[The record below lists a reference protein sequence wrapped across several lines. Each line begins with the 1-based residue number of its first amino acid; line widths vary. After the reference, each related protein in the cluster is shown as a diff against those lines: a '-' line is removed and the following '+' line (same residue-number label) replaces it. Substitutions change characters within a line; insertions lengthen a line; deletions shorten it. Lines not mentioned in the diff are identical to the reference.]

1 MNPSEGN
8 SQESAIV
15 EQFKADLR
23 EIRTSQKT
31 GLLAIQAAGFAFEK
45 ALASMMTT
53 QKNKTS

>member
-15 EQFKADLR
+15 EQFEADLR
-23 EIRTSQKT
+23 EIRTSQKP

-45 ALASMMTT
+45 ALVSMKA
-53 QKNKTS
+53 QQPKTS